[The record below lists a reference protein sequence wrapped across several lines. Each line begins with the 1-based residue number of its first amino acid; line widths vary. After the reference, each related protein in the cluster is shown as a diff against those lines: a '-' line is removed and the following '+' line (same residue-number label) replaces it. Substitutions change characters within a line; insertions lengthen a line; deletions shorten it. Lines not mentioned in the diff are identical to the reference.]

1 MPLTLYLLRHG
12 ETEAS
17 RTGGYCGQLD
27 IDLSPAGHLM
37 AEDFAAAYAGHHW
50 AGVYVSPLQRTRA
63 TAEPLCR
70 QAGLNPQFRDGLRE
84 LEYGEWEGLSPEAV
98 RQAHGAD
105 YLRWLADAG
114 WNAPTGGERGIDVGL
129 RAMAVIDEIWR
140 VHPDGDV
147 LVVSHKATIRILL
160 CQLVGIDIGRY
171 RDRINVSVASLT
183 VVSMLEHGP
192 LLTRLGD
199 RSHLRPELRALP
211 GT

>member
-27 IDLSPAGHLM
+27 IDLSPAGRLM
-37 AEDFAAAYAGHHW
+37 AEDFAAAYGAHPW
-50 AGVYVSPLQRTRA
+50 AGVYVSPLLRTRA

-70 QAGLNPQFRDGLRE
+70 AAGVNPQFRDGLRE
-84 LEYGEWEGLSPEAV
+84 LEYGEWEGKSAEEV
-98 RQAHGAD
+98 SRDHSED

-129 RAMAVIDEIWR
+129 RAMSVLREIWR
-140 VHPDGDV
+140 DHPDGDV

-160 CQLVGIDIGRY
+160 CQLIGIDIGSY
-171 RDRINVSVASLT
+171 RDRINVSVASLS
-183 VVSMLEHGP
+183 VVEMRAHGP

-199 RSHLRPELRALP
+199 RTHLRQELRDLP